1 MTRVPILHKVDLSS
15 EELFVNNGDSL
26 ALCILKIF
34 LAAEFSTTN
43 DHAAPW
49 LTNHDLMKRRS
60 VMHFDNHLQQMLFYV
75 NRIAN
80 YSAFCIECG
89 NKSLYKTELRTEDGY
104 CLHFNHSFNP
114 LAHYNKKYL
123 TYNDKA
129 PPKYGYF
136 QYELNKTKEEIISLK
151 LIIPSSDINSLP
163 LREIDCS
170 SQLMELR
177 QRLLRN
183 KDTNSVQ
190 IIESIKKKY
199 EIASGELR

>member
-15 EELFVNNGDSL
+15 EELFVNNGESF
-26 ALCILKIF
+26 ALSILKIF
-34 LAAEFSTTN
+34 LAAEFATKN
-43 DHAAPW
+43 DQAAPW
-49 LTNHDLMKRRS
+49 LTNCDLMKRRS
-60 VMHFDNHLQQMLFYV
+60 VMNFDNHLQQMLFYV
-75 NRIAN
+75 DRIAN

-89 NKSLYKTELRTEDGY
+89 NKSFYRTELRTEDGY
-104 CLHFNHSFNP
+104 CLHFHHSFNP

-123 TYNDKA
+123 TYNETA
-129 PPKYGYF
+129 SPKYGYF
-136 QYELNKTKEEIISLK
+136 QYELNKTKERIKSLK

-177 QRLLRN
+177 QRLLSN
-183 KDTNSVQ
+183 KDINPTQ

-199 EIASGELR
+199 EIVSEN